1 MQKAFL
7 WDKTCGFNGRLGTN
21 RGPRR
26 ASGHSRD
33 EGCNFRVAAV
43 FWPPKE
49 E

>member
-21 RGPRR
+21 PVPPC
-26 ASGHSRD
+26 ASD
-33 EGCNFRVAAV
+33 CQDCNFSGAAV
-43 FWPPKE
+43 FWLPKE